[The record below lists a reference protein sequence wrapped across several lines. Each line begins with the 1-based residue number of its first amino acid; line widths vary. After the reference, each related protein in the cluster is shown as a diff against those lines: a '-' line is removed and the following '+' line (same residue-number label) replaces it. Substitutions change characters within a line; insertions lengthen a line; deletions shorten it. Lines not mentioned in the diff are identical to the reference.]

1 MSEAAA
7 QAPPLVAG
15 RAPYTV
21 VAPATLDELRELV
34 AEHDGRTLVPVGGG
48 TQLALGSEPREP
60 FTLVDLRPALAGEV
74 EHEPADLTAVVPA
87 GVTLGELDA
96 QLRAAGQRLPLDPP
110 HAEQATLG
118 GVLAVGAGGPLR
130 TRHGLPRDFVL
141 GMTVLRA
148 DGELVKA
155 GGRVVKNVTGYDLM
169 RLWCGSLG
177 TIGIVTSVAVRVL
190 PRVETIDLR
199 FEVGSLADGQALAE
213 TFSRADLR
221 PEFLDLTKGDGAWEG
236 VVRLTE
242 GAVPKAESVASADLA
257 PCGDGEY
264 LAARD
269 LGFGDG
275 DALTLRASCATS
287 AMASTVATLEEL
299 APSGVLVRPLA
310 RDVRA
315 TWQAGALPG
324 ADEVAGAVGRMR
336 ASLAEAGGGLV
347 AERLPAELRGALD
360 PWGHTP
366 NLARMAAVKAAFDPD
381 GRLNAGRFVGGL

>member
-15 RAPYTV
+15 RAPDSF
-21 VAPATLDELRELV
+21 VAPATLDELRDLV
-34 AEHDGRTLVPVGGG
+34 AERDGRTLVPVGGG
-48 TQLALGSEPREP
+48 TQLALGNAPREP
-60 FTLVDLRPALAGEV
+60 FALVDVRPALAGEI

-87 GVTLGELDA
+87 GVMLGELDA
-96 QLRAAGQRLPLDPP
+96 QLSAAGQRLPLDPP
-110 HAEQATLG
+110 HVEQATIG
-118 GVLAVGAGGPLR
+118 GVLAVGTGGPLR

-190 PRVETIDLR
+190 PRVGTIDLR
-199 FEVGSLADGQALAE
+199 FEAASLAVGQALAE
-213 TFSRADLR
+213 TFLRADLR
-221 PEFLDLTKGDGAWEG
+221 PELLELTRQDGGWG
-236 VVRLTE
+236 GIVRLAE
-242 GAVPKAESVASADLA
+242 GAVPKATEVAGTDLT
-257 PCGDGEY
+257 PCGDEEY

-275 DALTLRASCATS
+275 DALTLRAACATS
-287 AMASTVATLEEL
+287 AIASAVAAVEAL

-310 RDVRA
+310 REVRA
-315 TWQAGALPG
+315 TWEAGALPE
-324 ADEVAGAVGRMR
+324 AEEVAGAAGRMR
-336 ASLAEAGGGLV
+336 TALAEAGGGLV

-360 PWGHTP
+360 PWGHSP

-381 GRLNAGRFVGGL
+381 GRLNASRFVGGL

>member
-15 RAPYTV
+15 RAPETA
-21 VAPATLDELRELV
+21 VAPASLDELRELV
-34 AEHDGRTLVPVGGG
+34 AERDGRTLVPVGAG
-48 TQLALGSEPREP
+48 TQLALGSAPREP
-60 FTLVDLRPALAGEV
+60 FTLVDVRGALAGEV
-74 EHEPADLTAVVPA
+74 EHEPADLTAVAPA

-96 QLRAAGQRLPLDPP
+96 QLAGSGQRLPLDPP
-110 HAEQATLG
+110 HAERATLG

-199 FEVGSLADGQALAE
+199 FEVGTLAEGQALAE
-213 TFSRADLR
+213 RFLRADLR
-221 PEFLDLTKGDGAWEG
+221 PELLDLARERGRWAG

-242 GAVPKAESVASADLA
+242 GAVPKGESIAEADLA
-257 PCGDGEY
+257 PSSEGDY
-264 LAARD
+264 LAVRD
-269 LGFGDG
+269 LGFGPENT
-275 DALTLRASCATS
+275 LTVRASCPTS
-287 AMASTVATLEEL
+287 AIASTAAALEAL
-299 APSGVLVRPLA
+299 APSRVLVRPLA
-310 RDVRA
+310 REVRA
-315 TWQAGALPG
+315 TWEEGSLPD
-324 ADEVAGAVGRMR
+324 ADVVAGAVGRLR
-336 ASLAEAGGGLV
+336 AGLAESGGGLM
-347 AERLPAELRGALD
+347 AERIPRELRGALD
-360 PWGHTP
+360 PWGRPPTF
-366 NLARMAAVKAAFDPD
+366 ARMAAVKTAFDPD
-381 GRLNAGRFVGGL
+381 GRLNAGRYVGGL